1 MAKALILAGRW
12 AGGKGG
18 NRSFFIN
25 LFYRRDIMK
34 KRKKGREKKK
44 LKHPTP
50 YCHFRDGTV
59 NYFPEIRLVT
69 GLEVRRGR

>member
-1 MAKALILAGRW
+1 
-12 AGGKGG
+12 
-18 NRSFFIN
+18 
-25 LFYRRDIMK
+25 MK